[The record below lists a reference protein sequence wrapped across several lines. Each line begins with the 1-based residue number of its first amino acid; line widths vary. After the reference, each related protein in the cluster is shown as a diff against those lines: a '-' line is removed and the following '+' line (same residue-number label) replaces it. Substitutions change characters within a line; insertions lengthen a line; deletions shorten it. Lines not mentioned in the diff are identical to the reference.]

1 MPSNL
6 QLQTDF
12 VPYEDQLYVDR
23 LRVYLNDTPTQNV
36 LDAVQ
41 ESSDTEL
48 YHAIQDALDEINY
61 EFTPVTE
68 YAKISQVPSW
78 NLLKIGATLQILT
91 SKGILSAR
99 NTVTYND
106 GGGVTVQDLDKYGR
120 YINYFNILV
129 NKYIRG
135 VSSMKV
141 GSNVEGAY
149 GGVSSEYGN
158 FTDTSDDYGPDVLDD
173 VI

>member
-1 MPSNL
+1 MPNRL
-6 QLQTDF
+6 QLQTD
-12 VPYEDQLYVDR
+12 VIPYDDQLYVDR
-23 LRVYLNDTPTQNV
+23 LRAYLNDTATQNI
-36 LDAVQ
+36 LEATQ

-61 EFTPVTE
+61 EFTPATA
-68 YAKISQVPSW
+68 YAKISEVPSW

-106 GGGVTVQDLDKYGR
+106 GGGVTVQDMDKYGR

-135 VSSMKV
+135 VSSMKM
-141 GSNVEGAY
+141 GSNVEDAY
-149 GGVSSEYGN
+149 GGVSSEYGY
-158 FTDTSDDYGPDVLDD
+158 FLDTSDDYGPDVIDD